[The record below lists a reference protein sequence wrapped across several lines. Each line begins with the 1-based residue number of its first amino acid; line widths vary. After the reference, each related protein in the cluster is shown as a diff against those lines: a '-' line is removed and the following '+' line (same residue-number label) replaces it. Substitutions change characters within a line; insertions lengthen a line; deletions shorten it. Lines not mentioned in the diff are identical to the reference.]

1 MFHRERLGRLCV
13 VGSLCA
19 LTVALALGARVRDGT
34 PQDVLRDF
42 RQRSLTR
49 AGTTTPEQARAEAD
63 LLLRTLA
70 AAGPQSPASPGLITA
85 AFTVLPRAGRDQEA
99 IDLARLHFDLLPDPW
114 WRETMANEAIGLR
127 VKRSRDSGLPMPED
141 ARQQCREDA
150 LRGLE
155 GQPSAESLLLAG
167 SFDKLAGIAPLM
179 HVRASTMPT
188 PEERRT
194 ELRALQRL
202 FRAAHDAATAAG
214 RRNPVAMDLFGVTKE
229 LHDDYMA
236 STPAPRVDDYLDIVC
251 VVPHVP
257 GDSFSPD
264 VFLNNTTYDRAL
276 PRRFR
281 DDLVRAAP
289 GRFSPA
295 AVLRA
300 RYKLL
305 AEDRAGLADGTALPA
320 GVAADAELLLHDLHE
335 FEATLD
341 PSAPRP
347 PGLNTAATLPL
358 MIEQTLLTLWEV
370 HWTRSHRCDLAAPAG
385 REYLQRRADTPSA
398 REITRIL
405 GNCH

>member
-1 MFHRERLGRLCV
+1 MLHRQRLGRICV
-13 VGSLCA
+13 VGSLCS

-34 PQDVLRDF
+34 PNDVLRDF
-42 RQRSLTR
+42 RQRALAR
-49 AGTTTPEQARAEAD
+49 AGTTSPEQASAEAD

-70 AAGPQSPASPGLITA
+70 EAGPANPASPGLVTA

-99 IDLARLHFDLLPDPW
+99 IDLARRHFDLLPDPW

-141 ARQQCREDA
+141 ARLQCREDA
-150 LRGLE
+150 LRGLQ
-155 GQPSAESLLLAG
+155 GQPSAESLVLAG
-167 SFDKLAGIAPLM
+167 SFDKLAGLAPLL

-202 FRAAHDAATAAG
+202 FRSAHEPATAAG
-214 RRNPVAMDLFGVTKE
+214 RPNPVAMDLFGVTKE

-236 STPAPRVDDYLDIVC
+236 STPEPRVDEYLEIVC
-251 VVPHVP
+251 AVPHVP

-264 VFLNNTTYDRAL
+264 VFLNNTVYDRAL
-276 PRRFR
+276 PRAFR
-281 DDLVRAAP
+281 DGLVRAAP
-289 GRFSPA
+289 GRFSA
-295 AVLRA
+295 GAVLRA

-320 GVAADAELLLHDLHE
+320 GVAADAQLLLHDLHE
-335 FEATLD
+335 FEATID
-341 PSAPRP
+341 PTAGRP
-347 PGLNTAATLPL
+347 PGLSTAGTLPL

-370 HWTRSHRCDLAAPAG
+370 HWTRSHRCDLATPAG
-385 REYLQRRADTPSA
+385 MEYLQRRTDTPSA
-398 REITRIL
+398 REITRVL